1 MELET
6 DENGIVTF
14 LPAITWGVFIVQD
27 TTVGLAFDYFAS
39 AADAA
44 AQKTT
49 RIQLH
54 LDPGGAGELARGLAS
69 RASALLQRGGA
80 R

>member
-1 MELET
+1 MDLQT
-6 DENGIVTF
+6 DATGAVTF
-14 LPAITWGVFIVQD
+14 APVLEWGVFIVQD
-27 TTVGLAFDYFAS
+27 ATIGLALDYFAN

-44 AQKTT
+44 ARKTT

-54 LDPGGAGELARGLAS
+54 LDPAPAAELARALAS
-69 RASALLQRGGA
+69 RAGALQRRDA